1 MLLVF
6 YFRFVNRGKFMDHVQ
21 GDKFYKHSIGLEKK
35 IKNIYIY
42 SGNLEIHINIEI
54 FYSNSQSRI
63 VSETIFKSQNFGL
76 VGVFL
81 V

>member
-35 IKNIYIY
+35 KKIYIY
-42 SGNLEIHINIEI
+42 IYI
-54 FYSNSQSRI
+54 
-63 VSETIFKSQNFGL
+63 
-76 VGVFL
+76 
-81 V
+81 

>member
-35 IKNIYIY
+35 YIYIY
-42 SGNLEIHINIEI
+42 IVVILKYILILK
-54 FYSNSQSRI
+54 YSIPTVNP
-63 VSETIFKSQNFGL
+63 E
-76 VGVFL
+76 
-81 V
+81 